1 MVDKF
6 LKSLIGYVEKTD
18 SKYKQL
24 YEPNL
29 FVHPIPFFGNIKT
42 AIVLTVGVN
51 PSNGEFKSRGWPEK
65 LSSEE
70 LASRLLNYFSLESCP
85 PHPWFNDWETALNI
99 LSVSYKRG
107 EVAHLDLSPRST
119 IPMSQVSD
127 QEKFLDMIKNDVE
140 WFFRVLPLCGNAK
153 LLMMAGSVT
162 KKYYLVNLLKELA
175 ENYGFKLLFKL
186 EKGGDA
192 PTSLHKLKSGN
203 IDLPIFFCGVS
214 PSARKSK
221 LLIERVGEKR
231 VKLLSYLKS

>member
-1 MVDKF
+1 LQLGFWLTWLKFGYYDCIDLLISLPLINAAPFWVDVW
-6 LKSLIGYVEKTD
+6 S
-18 SKYKQL
+18 
-24 YEPNL
+24 
-29 FVHPIPFFGNIKT
+29 
-42 AIVLTVGVN
+42 N
-51 PSNGEFKSRGWPEK
+51 P
-65 LSSEE
+65 
-70 LASRLLNYFSLESCP
+70 Y
-85 PHPWFNDWETALNI
+85 PWFNDWETALNI

-127 QEKFLDMIKNDVE
+127 QEKFLGMIKNDVE

-175 ENYGFKLLFKL
+175 ENYGFKLLFKF

-192 PTSLHKLKSGN
+192 PTSFHKLKSGN

-231 VKLLSYLKS
+231 GKLLSYLKS